1 MAQASSPLVRPRLVL
16 GILVLL
22 VGGVLL
28 ADQLG
33 AVSAESAAALWPV
46 VLLALGLVMVLQP
59 DTTNRLAGA
68 VLLVAGVW
76 LLCNALGWWS
86 YSFWHTWP
94 YLLVIVG
101 AWLLYRV
108 QLLRDLEGPADR
120 VAGALGRFDARV
132 TDAPRVGALAF
143 LNAVERIATTAT
155 FESGDFHA
163 LLGSCDVDLG
173 QAASAGRASVDT
185 FALLGRV
192 VIEVPA
198 GWTVENRVLPLLS
211 RVGNTCQ
218 GAEDAS
224 PTVIVRGAAI
234 FGRVDI
240 VSVA

>member
-143 LNAVERIATTAT
+143 LNAVERIATTPA

-163 LLGSCDVDLG
+163 VLGSCDIDLG
-173 QAASAGRASVDT
+173 QTGASGVASVDA
-185 FALLGRV
+185 FALLGRL
-192 VIEVPA
+192 VIAVPA
-198 GWTVENRVLPLLS
+198 GWRVESRLLPLLG
-211 RVGNTCQ
+211 RVDNACA
-218 GAEDAS
+218 GADDAP
-224 PTVIVRGAAI
+224 PTVVVHGAAI
-234 FGRVDI
+234 LGRVEI
-240 VSVA
+240 VTTG